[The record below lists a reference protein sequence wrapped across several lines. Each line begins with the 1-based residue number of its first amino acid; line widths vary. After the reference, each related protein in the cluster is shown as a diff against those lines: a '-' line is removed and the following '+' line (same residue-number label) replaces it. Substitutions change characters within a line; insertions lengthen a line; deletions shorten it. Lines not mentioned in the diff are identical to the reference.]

1 MTMTETPTEAE
12 QEEIINKFLG
22 VIEMKTIVNDK
33 VSICKKC
40 KFNQQNMNL
49 YKLNIPATI
58 VKNICKYNYEE
69 CEVCKTLNQ
78 FKDNVYDCSMEN
90 FENVVKAVENKHN
103 IEEYE
108 QTKLNTKI
116 YYYVKLNPFPTFEKT
131 LQWSKSVI
139 PECKFYNNEFHN
151 EIKLL
156 YDNSFKIDKKVKEFY
171 SKQRNK
177 IINDY
182 DKNVDEK
189 NNAKRKFVN
198 HLERQLSK
206 VESVIYTILTHINHN
221 EQFSKLKF
229 KLYSNEAYRFINK
242 RIAEVH
248 FEDDYSFERFMDAR
262 YPYLPS
268 VPYKEQKPVIE
279 DKDYINSMDDFLT

>member
-1 MTMTETPTEAE
+1 MTETPTEAE